1 MKFRITFALAATVVA
16 AMLIFSNCK
25 KGQDVIPVQ
34 GIASS
39 ESSSNLTTADRID
52 AIMKDLSTD
61 SYSLSFDKPIRS
73 AGITRTAY
81 GADNYLVF
89 ADPQDLICPDP
100 IKFRQKLVPIWKMPI
115 FVQPTCPDMSIDI
128 SRLERVRELLAK
140 AAPVKYGK
148 LQEIKLSNGGGL
160 LASEKFTNQYVNL
173 KTDKIDAITKDL
185 SSEKYLLF
193 NPPGNVTGGFTR
205 SFYGYADLNRILFE
219 PYKINLKDILKPTL
233 KGCFDPQILAIIK
246 ERLQR
251 IDPVLYKDL
260 NVTTLPQNQS
270 IGLLTQN

>member
-1 MKFRITFALAATVVA
+1 MKFRITFALAATGVA
-16 AMLIFSNCK
+16 ALLILSNCK
-25 KGQDVIPVQ
+25 KEQNVTPVQ
-34 GIASS
+34 RVASS
-39 ESSSNLTTADRID
+39 ESSSNLTTDRID

-61 SYSLSFDKPIRS
+61 SYSLSFDRPILS

-128 SRLERVRELLAK
+128 YKLEKVKELLAK
-140 AAPVKYGK
+140 AAPLKYGR
-148 LQEIKLSNGGGL
+148 LREIKLSNGGGL
-160 LASEKFTNQYVNL
+160 LAGEKFTNQYVNL

-185 SSEKYLLF
+185 SGEKYLLF
-193 NPPGNVTGGFTR
+193 NPPGNVSGGFTR
-205 SFYGYADLNRILFE
+205 SFYGYADLNRIVFE

-233 KGCFDPQILAIIK
+233 KGCFDPEILAIIK

-251 IDPVLYKDL
+251 IDPVAYKDL
-260 NVTTLPQNQS
+260 NVTPLPQNQS